1 MATMYKIIAVISF
14 ACSFFS
20 VDAYNC
26 WMGSPDKLAPRECPA
41 GSDLCTT
48 EQKDGAASYGCNKT
62 DDLLPRFDA
71 AGATAPDLSSGW
83 ACLTVADVEYCACNT
98 DSCLPR
104 AKVKKCYEKLDG
116 ASTLVECDGSNMGC
130 VLAGIKGN
138 FYQGCFQRSSSSTKM
153 EDVWKK
159 FPTYFKNSL
168 VTSFGN
174 VPNACVNLKGKGG
187 QTDLDAFICKCSSE
201 ECNVATMNSDS
212 GSAFNKGSIFMQVTM
227 LCISMSLTDG
237 VMKRILV

>member
-1 MATMYKIIAVISF
+1 MKLQILRWLFIKLNYFFLV
-14 ACSFFS
+14 FS

-104 AKVKKCYEKLDG
+104 
-116 ASTLVECDGSNMGC
+116 
-130 VLAGIKGN
+130 
-138 FYQGCFQRSSSSTKM
+138 
-153 EDVWKK
+153 
-159 FPTYFKNSL
+159 
-168 VTSFGN
+168 
-174 VPNACVNLKGKGG
+174 
-187 QTDLDAFICKCSSE
+187 
-201 ECNVATMNSDS
+201 
-212 GSAFNKGSIFMQVTM
+212 
-227 LCISMSLTDG
+227 
-237 VMKRILV
+237 ILN